1 MVRATLLPDC
11 VTEGC
16 EFYYDSRLTCKLAS
30 SWPSQ
35 CRARPSH
42 ACGTQKWRDSQRP
55 PRHLRYVDEFDFE
68 GGCPDQPGTA
78 HFPSSTRVSKPFL
91 RLCHDRQT
99 QQDSSDRKLTL
110 PYRRVTSF
118 GDYQRST
125 LRAITWVFSTLV
137 MACVCSDSSTRSN
150 TYECRT
156 RSSTWLRINNKVSRV
171 TTEAEA
177 DKEVTMVGEGTEV
190 EEVEEVEGPVVEE
203 EDHDTGR
210 DKRTPSRR

>member
-1 MVRATLLPDC
+1 MLVELKNGETLNGHLVTCDTWMNLTLKEVVQTSPVRLIFLHLP
-11 VTEGC
+11 G
-16 EFYYDSRLTCKLAS
+16 S
-30 SWPSQ
+30 
-35 CRARPSH
+35 
-42 ACGTQKWRDSQRP
+42 
-55 PRHLRYVDEFDFE
+55 
-68 GGCPDQPGTA
+68 
-78 HFPSSTRVSKPFL
+78 SKPFL
-91 RLCHDRQT
+91 SLCHDRQT

-118 GDYQRST
+118 GDYRRST

-190 EEVEEVEGPVVEE
+190 EEVEEVEGAVVEE